1 MTPRNQS
8 IHVSVA
14 LKTGA
19 SGCSP
24 RESILRLATPHCGT
38 VGTCNRTKATKRW
51 AGVPKQQIEQLKH
64 TTCYCLGHL
73 ASHLTCV
80 AGLDADALD
89 EVVTSMTHRF
99 NCPQTS
105 STFLCQR
112 SIQSIGSEQT
122 PGGTPLVARERQSVC
137 SASQGTNCKQPCNTA
152 RISQLS
158 VVSQTFRVWK

>member
-1 MTPRNQS
+1 MVAVPAKPFCAWRRHIVELLAHVTGQRPPKDGQAFQS
-8 IHVSVA
+8 N
-14 LKTGA
+14 K
-19 SGCSP
+19 
-24 RESILRLATPHCGT
+24 SI
-38 VGTCNRTKATKRW
+38 
-51 AGVPKQQIEQLKH
+51 QIEQLKH

-80 AGLDADALD
+80 TRLDADALD

-112 SIQSIGSEQT
+112 SIQRIGSEQT